1 MQMGES
7 SSSSLL
13 GSVINVSQDR
23 DGVRIDAPHGW
34 EINDV
39 HHQWTKNETYH
50 YETGNVFHLTS
61 GQVLHTNLNTAEVH
75 TTANVLTMHV
85 DMTPIQVH
93 INRNLIGGIRFHY
106 EPNIRT
112 RSYHYHHGHF
122 VNLNS
127 SSATEAGE
135 IELHASQKIDFSS
148 APQLSSYMAV
158 LSAAPPTTGKMT
170 LKADGEM
177 NLHSKENIKIV
188 SGTNRKTSLSFTT
201 TEAALDSETV
211 GVFGGI
217 TLLLC
222 GGSSNIELENDKI
235 TLMAGSTSCVFD
247 KTANAIAANARSV
260 SLNGKVMLGNPSAS
274 ASPSRRQSIDESK
287 SDSAP
292 DSKRGSVPS

>member
-1 MQMGES
+1 MGES
-7 SSSSLL
+7 SSYSMM
-13 GSVINVSQDR
+13 GSVLSVSQDR

-39 HHQWTKNETYH
+39 HHQWTKNETNH
-50 YETGNVFHLTS
+50 YETGNVFHMTS

-93 INRNLIGGIRFHY
+93 FNRNMIGGIRFHY

-112 RSYHYHHGHF
+112 RSYHYHNGHF

-177 NLHSKENIKIV
+177 KLHSKANIEIARGDRTHLTLSTDNEAELGSSVTTV
-188 SGTNRKTSLSFTT
+188 SGEQQVVLK
-201 TEAALDSETV
+201 AGPSE
-211 GVFGGI
+211 I
-217 TLLLC
+217 TLEQQSLRM
-222 GGSSNIELENDKI
+222 NIAGMDVQFDGASRQIKTNATI
-235 TLMAGSTSCVFD
+235 T
-247 KTANAIAANARSV
+247 N
-260 SLNGKVMLGNPSAS
+260 LNGKILLGNPSV
-274 ASPSRRQSIDESK
+274 SPPPLPARRQKRAVPGVVERK
-287 SDSAP
+287 MP
-292 DSKRGSVPS
+292 D